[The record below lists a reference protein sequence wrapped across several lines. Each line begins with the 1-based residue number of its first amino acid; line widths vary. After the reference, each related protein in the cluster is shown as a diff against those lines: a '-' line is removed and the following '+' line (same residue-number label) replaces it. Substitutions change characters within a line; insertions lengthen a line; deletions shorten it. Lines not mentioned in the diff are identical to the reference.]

1 MCHGVEVHD
10 GERILIV
17 GALLSAGLLASLL
30 ASRVRVPG
38 LVLFLGVGMA
48 VGSDGAGWI
57 DFSDY
62 ELARTVGIVALALI
76 LFEGGLA
83 AGFPEIRP
91 VLGPSLM
98 LAVGGT
104 LITAAVTGLVAAWLF
119 DFNTTEGLLVGAIVA
134 GTDGAAI
141 FALLRGSTLRRRL
154 ARTLEAESGMNDPIA
169 ILLVLGFIE
178 KLMHPDY
185 GVVDFAW
192 LFVRQIAIGGV
203 VGIGVGYLFSFALR
217 EARLATA
224 GLYPVATL
232 ASVALAFGIAD
243 TAHGSGF
250 LAVYLTGLMLG
261 SASIPAKQTIAM
273 FHEGMAWVAQL
284 TMFLV
289 LGLLIF
295 PSDLAAVAFEGTV
308 LAIVLVFVSRPLA
321 TVISL
326 APFGFSLRE
335 QAVLG
340 WAGLRG
346 AVPVVL
352 ATFPVIDGIPRSHEF
367 FNIVFFVVLL
377 STIVQGTT
385 FEPFAK
391 RLGVTTDD
399 PALPRPL
406 AESGTIRRLGAEVLE
421 FPVVADDAIVGL
433 AVRDLGLPR
442 EAVINVI
449 VRDGPGDPATRL
461 DARGGRRPP
470 PRALSRGGIAPAR
483 VAHQLLAHRADRPAR
498 PPGAAGPQHV
508 VDLHRAAVDRG
519 RRRCDAADDGGR
531 PGGHRPPAPAPRRAR
546 QPRGARRRPLRP
558 LRPGP
563 GRRRAA
569 AGDGVDRAPHA
580 RRGRGRARVAAD
592 RPRRGGDGLQRGA
605 ARDRVPARAARRAGI
620 GRARRSAIL
629 AG

>member
-57 DFSDY
+57 DFNDY
-62 ELARTVGIVALALI
+62 AVARTVGIVALALI

-91 VLGPSLM
+91 VLGPALT
-98 LAVGGT
+98 LAVLGT

-185 GVVDFAW
+185 GVADFAW

-203 VGIGVGYLFSFALR
+203 VGLGVGYLFSFALR

-232 ASVALAFGIAD
+232 ASVALAFGVAD

-261 SASIPAKQTIAM
+261 SAAIPAKQTIAM

-284 TMFLV
+284 SMFLV

-295 PSDLAAVAFEGTV
+295 PSELAAVAFEGTV
-308 LAIVLVFVSRPLA
+308 LAIVLVFISRPLA

-326 APFGFSLRE
+326 APFGFTVRE

-352 ATFPVIDGIPRSHEF
+352 ATFPVIDGVPRSHEF

-442 EAVINVI
+442 EAVVNVI
-449 VRDGPGDPATRL
+449 VRDGQAI
-461 DARGGRRPP
+461 P
-470 PRALSRGGIAPAR
+470 PRGSTR
-483 VAHQLLAHRADRPAR
+483 VAAGDRLHVLYREEASRQLVSLTSSWRSGPIGPRARPAR
-498 PPGAAGPQHV
+498 QVRSTSSIFTARPWTEGDGDATRPTTVAGQEVIDLLRLRRDAPGSLVVLADGRYALCGPV
-508 VDLHRAAVDRG
+508 LAV
-519 RRRCDAADDGGR
+519 
-531 PGGHRPPAPAPRRAR
+531 
-546 QPRGARRRPLRP
+546 GARRQVTAWIE
-558 LRPGP
+558 
-563 GRRRAA
+563 RRM
-569 AGDGVDRAPHA
+569 
-580 RRGRGRARVAAD
+580 RVAGEAERAWLRTVLGAVATD
-592 RPRRGGDGLQRGA
+592 FSEVPRVTA
-605 ARDRVPARAARRAGI
+605 SPPPPHTEPV
-620 GRARRSAIL
+620 
-629 AG
+629 

>member
-1 MCHGVEVHD
+1 MMCHGVEVHD

-48 VGSDGAGWI
+48 VGSDGAGWL
-57 DFSDY
+57 DFNDY
-62 ELARTVGIVALALI
+62 SLARTVGIVALALI

-91 VLGPSLM
+91 VLWPSLT
-98 LAVGGT
+98 LAVVGT
-104 LITAAVTGLVAAWLF
+104 LVTAVVTGLVAAWLF

-154 ARTLEAESGMNDPIA
+154 ARTLEGESGLNDPIA

-178 KLMHPDY
+178 KLMNPDY
-185 GVVDFAW
+185 GIADFLW
-192 LFVRQIAIGGV
+192 LFVRQIAIGGA
-203 VGIGVGYLFSFALR
+203 VGLAVGYLFTFALR

-232 ASVALAFGIAD
+232 AAVALAFGAAD
-243 TAHGSGF
+243 TIHGSGF
-250 LAVYLTGLMLG
+250 LAVYITGLMLG
-261 SASIPAKQTIAM
+261 SAAIPAKQTIAT

-284 TMFLV
+284 SMFLV
-289 LGLLIF
+289 LGLLVF
-295 PSDLAAVAFEGTV
+295 PSELAGVAFEGTV
-308 LAIVLVFVSRPLA
+308 VALVLVFLARPLA
-321 TVISL
+321 TVL
-326 APFGFSLRE
+326 CTAPFGFGPRE
-335 QAVLG
+335 QVVLG

-377 STIVQGTT
+377 STILQGST
-385 FEPFAK
+385 FEPLAR
-391 RLGVTTDD
+391 RLGVTTAD

-421 FPVVADDAIVGL
+421 FPVVEGDAIVGL

-442 EAVINVI
+442 EAVVNVI
-449 VRDGPGDPATRL
+449 VRGGEAIPPRGSTRVVAGDRLHVLYREEASRQLVSLTSSWRHGPIGPRARPKREVRSASAIFSARPWTEGDGDATRPL
-461 DARGGRRPP
+461 SVGGQDVIDLLRLRRDAPGSLVVLADGRY
-470 PRALSRGGIAPAR
+470 ALC
-483 VAHQLLAHRADRPAR
+483 
-498 PPGAAGPQHV
+498 GPVLV
-508 VDLHRAAVDRG
+508 V
-519 RRRCDAADDGGR
+519 
-531 PGGHRPPAPAPRRAR
+531 
-546 QPRGARRRPLRP
+546 GARRQVTDWIE
-558 LRPGP
+558 
-563 GRRRAA
+563 RRM
-569 AGDGVDRAPHA
+569 
-580 RRGRGRARVAAD
+580 RVAGEAERAWLRTVLGAVATD
-592 RPRRGGDGLQRGA
+592 LAEVRPSLSG
-605 ARDRVPARAARRAGI
+605 
-620 GRARRSAIL
+620 
-629 AG
+629 